1 VQPRRRP
8 TLEISWLLFLAA
20 SVALIATPGQDLIL
34 VMSRSVTQ
42 GQTAGVVTALGISSG
57 LVVHTVL
64 ATLGLG
70 VILQT
75 SEWLYFAVK
84 TVGAAYLV
92 YLGVRAILA
101 ANDSLALTYG
111 ETRSLGRLF
120 FDGAFSNVANP
131 KVAVFFLAF
140 LPQFVSADAPHPTA
154 ALFVLGLSLAALT
167 FLIKGPLAL
176 FAGRLSL
183 WFRRRP
189 AVLSWLHRAS
199 GAVLIAL
206 GVRLALE
213 RRT

>member
-1 VQPRRRP
+1 MD
-8 TLEISWLLFLAA
+8 ISWLLFLAA
-20 SVALIATPGQDLIL
+20 SIALIATPGQDLIL

-42 GQTAGVVTALGISSG
+42 GQAAGLVTALGISTG
-57 LVVHTVL
+57 LVVHTILV
-64 ATLGLG
+64 TLGLG

-75 SEWLYFAVK
+75 SEWLYFAIK

-92 YLGVRAILA
+92 YLGIRAILS
-101 ANDSLALTYG
+101 ANDRLALSRDEG
-111 ETRSLGRLF
+111 RSLRRLF
-120 FDGAFSNVANP
+120 FDGAFSNIANP

-140 LPQFVSADAPHPTA
+140 LPQFVSADSASPTA

-176 FAGRLSL
+176 FAGRLSS

-189 AVLSWLHRAS
+189 AVLSWLHRTS
-199 GAVLIAL
+199 GVVLIGL
-206 GVRLALE
+206 GVKLALE

>member
-1 VQPRRRP
+1 MD
-8 TLEISWLLFLAA
+8 ISWLLFLAA
-20 SVALIATPGQDLIL
+20 SIALIATPGQDLIL

-42 GQTAGVVTALGISSG
+42 GQAAGLVTALGISTG
-57 LVVHTVL
+57 LVVHTILV
-64 ATLGLG
+64 TLGLG

-75 SEWLYFAVK
+75 SEWLYFAIK

-92 YLGVRAILA
+92 YLGIRAILS
-101 ANDSLALTYG
+101 ANDSLALSRDEG
-111 ETRSLGRLF
+111 RSLRRLF
-120 FDGAFSNVANP
+120 FDGAFSNIANP

-140 LPQFVSADAPHPTA
+140 LPQFVSADSANPTA

-176 FAGRLSL
+176 FAGHLSS

-189 AVLSWLHRAS
+189 AVLSWLHRIS
-199 GAVLIAL
+199 GVVLIGL
-206 GVRLALE
+206 GVKLALE

>member
-1 VQPRRRP
+1 MD
-8 TLEISWLLFLAA
+8 ISWFLFLAA

-42 GQTAGVVTALGISSG
+42 GQAAGLVTALGISTG
-57 LVVHTVL
+57 LVVHTTL

-84 TVGAAYLV
+84 TIGAAYLV
-92 YLGVRAILA
+92 YLGVRAILSA
-101 ANDSLALTYG
+101 KDSLALSRG

-140 LPQFVSADAPHPTA
+140 LPQFVSVDSKNPTA
-154 ALFVLGLSLAALT
+154 ALFVLGLSLSALT

-189 AVLSWLHRAS
+189 TVLSWLHRVS
-199 GAVLIAL
+199 GAVLIGL
-206 GVRLALE
+206 GIKLALE
-213 RRT
+213 RRL

>member
-1 VQPRRRP
+1 MD
-8 TLEISWLLFLAA
+8 ISWLLFLAA
-20 SVALIATPGQDLIL
+20 SIALIATPGQDLIL

-42 GQTAGVVTALGISSG
+42 GQAAGLVTALGISTG
-57 LVVHTVL
+57 LVVHTILV
-64 ATLGLG
+64 TLGLG

-75 SEWLYFAVK
+75 SEWLYFAIK

-92 YLGVRAILA
+92 YLGIRAILS
-101 ANDSLALTYG
+101 ANDSLALSRDEG
-111 ETRSLGRLF
+111 RSLRRLF
-120 FDGAFSNVANP
+120 FDGAFSNIANP

-140 LPQFVSADAPHPTA
+140 LPQFVSADSASPTA

-176 FAGRLSL
+176 FAGRLSS

-189 AVLSWLHRAS
+189 AVLSWLHRTS
-199 GAVLIAL
+199 GVVLIGL
-206 GVRLALE
+206 GVKLALE

>member
-1 VQPRRRP
+1 MD
-8 TLEISWLLFLAA
+8 ISWLLFLAA
-20 SVALIATPGQDLIL
+20 SIALIATPGQDLIL

-42 GQTAGVVTALGISSG
+42 GQAAGLVTALGISTG
-57 LVVHTVL
+57 LVVHTILV
-64 ATLGLG
+64 TLGLG

-75 SEWLYFAVK
+75 SEWLYFAIK

-92 YLGVRAILA
+92 YLGVRAILS
-101 ANDSLALTYG
+101 ANDSLALNRDEG
-111 ETRSLGRLF
+111 RSLRRLY

-140 LPQFVSADAPHPTA
+140 LPQFVSADSASPTA

-176 FAGRLSL
+176 FAGRLSS

-189 AVLSWLHRAS
+189 AVLSWLHRIS
-199 GAVLIAL
+199 GAVLIGL
-206 GVRLALE
+206 GVKLALE
-213 RRT
+213 RRA